1 MVVNTIEFRV
11 YCNHKWYS
19 DILIVLYG
27 ITSLVAVYYEN
38 TIIIMY
44 DLHSLYNNIS
54 RNWFS
59 SHTAVDC
66 VIDWLIVVSFP
77 RLLSCYCY
85 YQYQLINSCR
95 CWHWWWLLCC
105 CCTSCSSSS
114 SSSSTIIPV
123 VVIVLVVVVVNV
135 AFGTLLG
142 PPCSSS
148 SIERSFRDKKSYSA
162 ELWLDFIASER

>member
-1 MVVNTIEFRV
+1 MVVNTIEFIAIINDTRT
-11 YCNHKWYS
+11 YYLS
-19 DILIVLYG
+19 FME
-27 ITSLVAVYYEN
+27 SPRLVAVYYEN

-44 DLHSLYNNIS
+44 VLHSLYNNIS